1 MEEQDLRYRLYGLVP
16 FSLSGRQMGIQ
27 FGHGAVEFM
36 LKYAAKREVSK
47 WATEDKTFIMLNGGT
62 TNNIDEESAGTLN
75 KHYETLLDNRVE
87 VAVFHEPDLGHQLT
101 SVNFLVDER
110 VWDKEKYPDRIM
122 GGSHKDGN
130 MALTIYIAPE
140 SEESYER
147 RLGGKK
153 NVFLREFLRKFR
165 LA

>member
-1 MEEQDLRYRLYGLVP
+1 MIVQNSLSYRMYGLVP
-16 FSLSGRQMGIQ
+16 YNISPIQQGIQ

-47 WATEDKTFIMLNGGT
+47 WATEDKTFIILNGGT
-62 TNNIDEESAGTLN
+62 TNNLDEESAGTLN

-87 VAVFHEPDLGHQLT
+87 VSVFHEPDLGHQLT

-110 VWDKEKYPDRIM
+110 VWDKEKYPDFVYTGEI
-122 GGSHKDGN
+122 
-130 MALTIYIAPE
+130 LEQEYEYWLE
-140 SEESYER
+140 SI
-147 RLGGKK
+147 GGKK
-153 NVFLREFLRKFR
+153 NAFLREFLRKFR

>member
-1 MEEQDLRYRLYGLVP
+1 MIVRNSLSYRMYGLVP
-16 FSLSGRQMGIQ
+16 YNISPIQQGIQ

-47 WATEDKTFIMLNGGT
+47 WATEDKTFIILNGGS
-62 TNNIDEESAGTLN
+62 TNNLDEESAGTLN

-87 VAVFHEPDLGHQLT
+87 VSIFYEPDLGHQLT

-110 VWDKEKYPDRIM
+110 VWDKEKYPDFVYTGEIIEQEY
-122 GGSHKDGN
+122 D
-130 MALTIYIAPE
+130 YWVE
-140 SEESYER
+140 SV
-147 RLGGKK
+147 GGKK
-153 NVFLREFLRKFR
+153 NAFLREFLRKFR